1 LLVILLIIWARLSFC
16 VWPFD
21 IHFPC
26 YYMTCSGTLVDS
38 QIVKTMSHCHQ
49 WEYHLHDMCGI
60 PFPPT
65 NHFQNVNLTLLTW
78 FIKFTLWFN
87 LKSQSVRLFSS
98 SRTSYSNALGLP
110 QICLRSIWTW
120 CSIYWWMLR
129 LWTLSREGYFRRGKH
144 SVESVI
150 LRTAA
155 LGVAKI
161 PHKKTEILKIIGDL

>member
-1 LLVILLIIWARLSFC
+1 MCLLVILLIIWARLSFC

-26 YYMTCSGTLVDS
+26 YYMKCSGTLARTATSENIIYMTCV
-38 QIVKTMSHCHQ
+38 
-49 WEYHLHDMCGI
+49 EYH
-60 PFPPT
+60 FPPT
-65 NHFQNVNLTLLTW
+65 NHFQNVNFTLLTW
-78 FIKFTLWFN
+78 FIKFTYWFN